1 LLEQTPFMNLV
12 NDLGSDIAM
21 AFLFESKYRE
31 KLEGNG
37 VVDLISRV
45 RFVLEPTGGKQ
56 LVDAPQ
62 APHST
67 EARSCSN

>member
-1 LLEQTPFMNLV
+1 MNLV

-45 RFVLEPTGGKQ
+45 RFVLEPTGGK
-56 LVDAPQ
+56 LRDESP
-62 APHST
+62 
-67 EARSCSN
+67 SNLQISDDRHLSN

>member
-1 LLEQTPFMNLV
+1 MNLV

-21 AFLFESKYRE
+21 AFLFESRYRE

-45 RFVLEPTGGKQ
+45 RFVLEPTIGKR
-56 LVDAPQ
+56 LAEGPQ
-62 APHST
+62 ALHST
-67 EARSCSN
+67 EDRLLSN